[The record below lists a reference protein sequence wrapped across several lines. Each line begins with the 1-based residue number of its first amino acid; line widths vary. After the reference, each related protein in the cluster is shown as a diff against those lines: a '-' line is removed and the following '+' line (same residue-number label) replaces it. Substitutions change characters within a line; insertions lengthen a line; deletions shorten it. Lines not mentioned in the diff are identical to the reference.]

1 MGKKKNRLTVYIALG
16 LVLGIAAGAMLSYVE
31 EVNPK
36 ISAAALGAIAAVG
49 EIYLN
54 LIKTLVV
61 PVVTLSIIAGVI
73 SLGEI
78 KKIGTIGI
86 RAMGFYL
93 VTTGIAVTLGLIL
106 ANTLHVAGGFVMPD
120 TVEPAPQAQKA
131 DFLQTLVGI
140 FPENILTPFAT
151 AAMLPVI
158 TLSLLIG
165 VGILL
170 AGEQGRPA
178 AAGVES
184 LCQVFLKIMGLI
196 IRLSPIGVFALI
208 TPVVAQQGLE
218 VLLPLG
224 KLAAVVYL
232 AYALHTLTVYALSVR
247 LFAGISPGLFFRHMR
262 SAMLF
267 AFSSASSVGTL
278 PLNMQAVQKLGSQE
292 QVSSFVLPLG
302 ATVNMDGTAIYQG
315 VCAVFIAQVYGID
328 LGLSQQLAI
337 VLTAVL
343 ASLGT
348 AGVPGGGVIMLSMVL
363 QSAGLPLEGVGLIYG
378 IDRILDMGRTVVNVT
393 GDAACCVCV
402 NAWQKNPD
410 VE

>member
-1 MGKKKNRLTVYIALG
+1 MGEKKNRLTLYIALG
-16 LVLGIAAGAMLSYVE
+16 LALGIAAGVLLSVIPE
-31 EVNPK
+31 N
-36 ISAAALGAIAAVG
+36 AGAILRIITALG

-78 KKIGTIGI
+78 KKIGTIGTK
-86 RAMGFYL
+86 AMLFYL
-93 VTTGIAVTLGLIL
+93 VTTGIAVTLGLLL
-106 ANTLHVAGGFVMPD
+106 ANGLHVAGGFVMPE
-120 TVEPAPQAQKA
+120 TVEAAPQAQKA

-140 FPENILTPFAT
+140 FPDNILTPFST

-158 TLSLLIG
+158 ILSLLIG
-165 VGILL
+165 LGILL
-170 AGEQGRPA
+170 AGEKGRTT

-184 LCQVFLKIMGLI
+184 LCEVFLKIMGLI

-208 TPVVAQQGLE
+208 TPVVAQQGIG

-232 AYALHTLTVYALSVR
+232 AYALHTVTVYALSVR
-247 LFAGISPGLFFRHMR
+247 LFGKISPRRFFRQMR

-278 PLNMQAVQKLGSQE
+278 PLNMQAASQLE
-292 QVSSFVLPLG
+292 VDKQVSSFVLPLG

-378 IDRILDMGRTVVNVT
+378 IDRILDMGRTVVNIT

-402 NAWQKNPD
+402 NAWERRGK
-410 VE
+410 